1 MLKKIIIFA
10 AAFLPMSSGFSYAE
24 ELGGL
29 SIYAGIN
36 WSATTVEVSG
46 TTRANETVNING
58 IGQQAIHG
66 TIGFDYAFTP
76 GDKGGLLM
84 LGLSYDPNGYT
95 VSDGTITSSGGS
107 TTTLNAELDSILTL
121 YVSPGVRVNP
131 STGLYAKFAYV
142 QGDAS
147 VFITGINTSAVN
159 TTRTFAGLGYG
170 FGIRTLMTD
179 SVFVAAEVLRINYD
193 TEGFESL
200 NYGNGTT
207 TGSLLI
213 GLQF

>member
-1 MLKKIIIFA
+1 MFKKIIIFA
-10 AAFLPMSSGFSYAE
+10 AAFLPMLSGFSYAE
-24 ELGGL
+24 ELGGA

-46 TTRANETVNING
+46 TTRADEVVNVNG
-58 IGQQAIHG
+58 VGQQAIHG
-66 TIGFDYAFTP
+66 TVGFDHAYTP
-76 GDKGGLLM
+76 GDKGLLM
-84 LGLSYDPNGYT
+84 VGLSYDPNGYT
-95 VSDGTITSSGGS
+95 VSDGTINSAGGS
-107 TTTLNAELDSILTL
+107 ATTLDAELDSILTL

-142 QGDAS
+142 SGDAS
-147 VFITGINTSAVN
+147 VLVTGINTSSVN
-159 TTRTFAGLGYG
+159 TNRTFAGLGYG

-179 SVFVAAEVLRINYD
+179 SVFVAAEVLRTNYD